1 MGQKEG
7 GRMKEKEI
15 ESYLVS
21 RAKERGGKA
30 FKFVSPGCSGVP
42 DRIVILPGG
51 RIGFL
56 ELKAPGE
63 IPRPEQAHRI
73 RQLRA
78 LGCLAGTADSAES
91 VDNFLCSLAA
101 AGLEEAL

>member
-1 MGQKEG
+1 M
-7 GRMKEKEI
+7 REKEV
-15 ESYLVS
+15 ENYLIS
-21 RAKERGGKA
+21 RTKARGGKA

-56 ELKAPGE
+56 ELKAPGG
-63 IPRPEQAHRI
+63 IPRPEQVHRI

-78 LGCLAGTADSAES
+78 LGCLVGTSDSAES
-91 VDNFLCSLAA
+91 VDRFLCSLAA
-101 AGLEEAL
+101 AGPEDAL